1 MWTILSMLKLQE
13 FPCPGKIY
21 RNHRCEETVVGFLG
35 QKFKFFWVEKV
46 NEKVEKRKNNEK
58 VGKWKK

>member
-35 QKFKFFWVEKV
+35 QKFKFFWVEKM
-46 NEKVEKRKNNEK
+46 NEKVEK
-58 VGKWKK
+58 